1 MSPKDEEA
9 LEHYQEI
16 TKRRMDEVWN
26 PLSPCIVELNFLYDD
41 IFIICFVHIK
51 SIYLQRSID
60 IILDPYNEKVLF
72 CRALL
77 LSCQIHGLCL

>member
-26 PLSPCIVELNFLYDD
+26 PLSPCIVQLEILYED
-41 IFIICFVHIK
+41 IFIICFVYIK
-51 SIYLQRSID
+51 SKSLQISID
-60 IILDPYNEKVLF
+60 IISDPYSEKVLV

-77 LSCQIHGLCL
+77 

>member
-26 PLSPCIVELNFLYDD
+26 PLSPCNVQLEILYED
-41 IFIICFVHIK
+41 IFTICFV
-51 SIYLQRSID
+51 
-60 IILDPYNEKVLF
+60 
-72 CRALL
+72 
-77 LSCQIHGLCL
+77 